1 MTPLDK
7 NSPTGYDPINEPEGG
22 GYDETDLDEP
32 LVELPRD
39 PITHGQNLV
48 SLVGQPESL
57 YPRYAVKNAR
67 GIPASFRLPD
77 GLERTVDRL
86 VQLGREKGLPWE
98 SRTDFF
104 RDATAWFAAA
114 LLDRF
119 DWDDPM
125 LTSLESARRIEDQTE
140 FLKNLE
146 GRAAKWAKDLTE
158 LMFQYV
164 SMGDVVKAREI
175 MKVRIS
181 DIARMQDP
189 YVKSKYQ
196 QALTNNPR
204 FGEIRKALD
213 APKEDA

>member
-1 MTPLDK
+1 
-7 NSPTGYDPINEPEGG
+7 
-22 GYDETDLDEP
+22 
-32 LVELPRD
+32 
-39 PITHGQNLV
+39 
-48 SLVGQPESL
+48 
-57 YPRYAVKNAR
+57 
-67 GIPASFRLPD
+67 
-77 GLERTVDRL
+77 
-86 VQLGREKGLPWE
+86 
-98 SRTDFF
+98 
-104 RDATAWFAAA
+104 
-114 LLDRF
+114 
-119 DWDDPM
+119 M